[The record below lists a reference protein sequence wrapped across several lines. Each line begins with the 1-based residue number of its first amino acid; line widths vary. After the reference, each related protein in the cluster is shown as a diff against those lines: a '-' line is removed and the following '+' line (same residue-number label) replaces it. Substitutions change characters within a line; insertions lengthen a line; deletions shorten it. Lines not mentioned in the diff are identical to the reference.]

1 MHPYN
6 QWHQMARL
14 PQCHSLISCLEA
26 LRYYSGGKWLAT
38 AAIDVLVNKP
48 PLDRWRKK
56 CELRLFS
63 GKLLLVPSSGIK
75 KKKMAPTSEFAN
87 WYQWAD
93 RIFPRQQHSLK
104 KCCILRLSQGLS
116 WQYCAQNT
124 STTQSKS
131 AVEEMNHSK
140 CEEVLVILS
149 PMYFACISLFTY
161 TQRQYVI

>member
-75 KKKMAPTSEFAN
+75 KKKWHQHQNLQIGTSGLTESSQDNSIHWRNAAF
-87 WYQWAD
+87 WD
-93 RIFPRQQHSLK
+93 SLK
-104 KCCILRLSQGLS
+104 GSVDNIVHKTHQQLSQKVLWKRWTIPSVKKS
-116 WQYCAQNT
+116 W
-124 STTQSKS
+124 
-131 AVEEMNHSK
+131 
-140 CEEVLVILS
+140 
-149 PMYFACISLFTY
+149 
-161 TQRQYVI
+161 